1 MSTLQI
7 PTARVFRRLLEPARY
22 KGAWG
27 GRGSGKSRFFSG
39 LMLEEHEATRG
50 ALSVCV
56 REVQRSL
63 AQSSKRLLESQIAEF
78 RLTEADGFRS
88 YNDKIETPGD
98 GLITFVGMQD
108 HTAES
113 IKSLEGFGRAWVEEA
128 QSLSQRSLTLLR
140 PTIRAPGSE
149 LWFSWNPRRKTDPV
163 DALLRGS
170 TPPSG
175 AVVVQAN
182 WRDNPWFPKELEQER
197 RDDERDRP
205 DQYDHIWEGG
215 YEKVTEGAYYAA
227 ALTQARAE
235 GRIGRVAADPL
246 MTIRLFADIGGTGA
260 RADSF
265 VFGAAQFIAREVRW
279 LDYYEAVGQPIG
291 AHLNWARS
299 KGYTPERAQIW
310 LPHDGASNDKVYDVS
325 YASALREAG
334 YEVTV
339 VPNQGKGAAS
349 ARIEAGRRLFPSM
362 WFNEAT
368 TGGLID
374 ALGAYHEKRD
384 PDRGIGLGPEHDWA
398 SHGSDMFGLACVAYE
413 EPKARKTDYSQLNSP
428 PNAALRGLNGPSS
441 GAWMGN

>member
-1 MSTLQI
+1 M
-7 PTARVFRRLLEPARY
+7 TAIRAYMWSMAGEKGVIVCGREFMNSLDESSMAEVKAAIESEPWLADHFEVGEKFIRTRDGRIEY
-22 KGAWG
+22 K
-27 GRGSGKSRFFSG
+27 FIG
-39 LMLEEHEATRG
+39 LRHNL
-50 ALSVCV
+50 
-56 REVQRSL
+56 
-63 AQSSKRLLESQIAEF
+63 
-78 RLTEADGFRS
+78 D
-88 YNDKIETPGD
+88 
-98 GLITFVGMQD
+98 
-108 HTAES
+108 S
-113 IKSLEGFGRAWVEEA
+113 IKSKARIKLCWVDEAEPVSETAWQKIIPSVREHE
-128 QSLSQRSLTLLR
+128 
-140 PTIRAPGSE
+140 SE
-149 LWFSWNPRRKTDPV
+149 IWVTWNPESKVSATHKRFRLDPP
-163 DALLRGS
+163 D
-170 TPPSG
+170 G
-175 AVVVQAN
+175 AKIIEMN
-182 WRDNPWFPKELEQER
+182 YTDNPWFPLVLEKERLADQSK
-197 RDDERDRP
+197 RP
-205 DQYDHIWEGG
+205 EHYEHIWEGG
-215 YEKVTEGAYYAA
+215 FKQVTEGAYYAA
-227 ALTQARAE
+227 ALTQARNE

-265 VFGAAQFIAREVRW
+265 VFGAAQFIAREIRW
-279 LDYYEAVGQPIG
+279 LDHYEVQGQPIG
-291 AHLNWARS
+291 AHLSWARS

-349 ARIEAGRRLFPSM
+349 ARIEAGRRLFPAM

-374 ALGAYHEKRD
+374 ALSAYHERKD

-398 SHGSDMFGLACVAYE
+398 SHGADMFGLACVAYE

>member
-1 MSTLQI
+1 M
-7 PTARVFRRLLEPARY
+7 V
-22 KGAWG
+22 
-27 GRGSGKSRFFSG
+27 
-39 LMLEEHEATRG
+39 EEHLAKRG
-50 ALSVCV
+50 ALSVSV

-63 AQSSKRLLESQIAEF
+63 AQSSKRLLESKLADF
-78 RLTEADGFRS
+78 GLGEADGFKVFQ
-88 YNDKIETPGD
+88 DKIETPGD
-98 GLITFVGMQD
+98 GLITFQGMQD

-113 IKSLEGFGRAWVEEA
+113 IKSLEGFGCAWVEEA

-140 PTIRAPGSE
+140 PTIRAAGSE

-197 RDDERDRP
+197 QDDQRDRP
-205 DQYDHIWEGG
+205 DTYDHIWEGD
-215 YEKVTEGAYYAA
+215 YERVTEGAYYAA
-227 ALTQARAE
+227 ALTQARNE

-265 VFGAAQFIAREVRW
+265 VFGAAQFIAREIRW
-279 LDYYEAVGQPIG
+279 LDHYEVQGQPIG
-291 AHLNWARS
+291 AHLSWARS

-349 ARIEAGRRLFPSM
+349 ARIEAGRRLFPAM

-374 ALGAYHEKRD
+374 ALSAYHERKD

-398 SHGSDMFGLACVAYE
+398 SHGADMFGLACVAYE
-413 EPKARKTDYSQLNSP
+413 EPKARKTDYSKLNTP
-428 PNAALRGLNGPSS
+428 PNGALRGLNGPSA

>member
-27 GRGSGKSRFFSG
+27 GRGSGKSQFFGG
-39 LMLEEHEATRG
+39 LMVEEHLAKRG
-50 ALSVCV
+50 ALSVSV

-63 AQSSKRLLESQIAEF
+63 AQSSKRLLESKLADF
-78 RLTEADGFRS
+78 GLGEADGFKVFQ
-88 YNDKIETPGD
+88 DKIETPGD
-98 GLITFVGMQD
+98 GLITFQGMQD

-113 IKSLEGFGRAWVEEA
+113 IKSLEGFGCAWVEEA

-140 PTIRAPGSE
+140 PTIRAAGSE

-163 DALLRGS
+163 DALLRGA

-175 AVVVQAN
+175 AVVVEAN
-182 WRDNPWFPKELEQER
+182 WRDNPWFPAELEQER
-197 RDDERDRP
+197 RDDKRDRP
-205 DQYDHIWEGG
+205 DSYEHIWEGG

-227 ALTQARAE
+227 CLTAARSE

-413 EPKARKTDYSQLNSP
+413 EPKTKNPDLAMLNTPS
-428 PNAALRGLNGPSS
+428 AKLRGLNGPSA